1 MDTVFFFFK
10 QFSYIIFEGET
21 KIHSYVWKAMSIKKS
36 QPNTV
41 KSQSSPIKINDFTVS
56 TIWRSKCTV
65 CAVFVTSC
73 EKNERCLI
81 ISVFCYFLNFN
92 VALSK
97 MGIES

>member
-1 MDTVFFFFK
+1 MDTVFFFFLK

-56 TIWRSKCTV
+56 FYALFGDPNV
-65 CAVFVTSC
+65 QFV
-73 EKNERCLI
+73 L
-81 ISVFCYFLNFN
+81 FL
-92 VALSK
+92 
-97 MGIES
+97 